1 MTEADFALI
10 GLMLIPIFFC
20 AIGILVVF
28 PWQVERAI
36 DWLNRKRSTR
46 ATGDGGRSP
55 A

>member
-28 PWQVERAI
+28 PWQVERALE
-36 DWLNRKRSTR
+36 WWNRKRSR
-46 ATGDGGRSP
+46 ATGEGGRSP